1 MMKARALVL
10 QHIACE
16 HPGIFRDFMRRDNI
30 EWDAV
35 ELDEGETIPDLSKYD
50 ALISMGGPMDV
61 WQEDDFPWIN
71 DEKAAIEEAV
81 RQRKIPFLGV
91 CLGHQM
97 LAVALGGRVG
107 PANEP
112 EVGMLD
118 VEIAPDI
125 GEHAFTTNLPQRFKT
140 LQWHGAEVQRMPD
153 DAIALMS
160 SPKCAVQAMA
170 VGNNALSI
178 QFHVETCP
186 QTVDEWNE
194 VPAYKEALA
203 KTFGADGAQRL
214 KAESEKFESALFSVA
229 EQLYRNW
236 TKTGFGTS

>member
-1 MMKARALVL
+1 MSARALVL

-35 ELDEGETIPDLSKYD
+35 ELDEGEAIPDLSNYD

-61 WQEDDFPWIN
+61 WQAAEFPWIS

-97 LAVALGGRVG
+97 LAVALGGKVG
-107 PANEP
+107 PAAEP

-118 VEIAPDI
+118 VEIAAEV
-125 GEHAFTTNLPQRFKT
+125 GEHSFTANLPQRFKT

-153 DAIALMS
+153 DAVALMS

-178 QFHVETCP
+178 QFHVETSP

-194 VPAYKEALA
+194 VPEYKEALA
-203 KTFGADGAQRL
+203 NTFGADGAQHL
-214 KAESEKFESALFSVA
+214 KAESEKYQSTLFNVA
-229 EQLYRNW
+229 QQLYRNW
-236 TKTGFGTS
+236 TRTGFGAS